1 MSEEKKVMAY
11 RIALEQFWK
20 GVDAVSESIATIE
33 NRYDECLFNA
43 RILNYEKKI
52 ERPIAEFTITEE
64 DLKKD
69 MQQLFEYL
77 HIEFRWT
84 IRKNLFYFPQ
94 TIADDLWNYRTAM
107 MHAATALEGPK
118 KQEANII
125 FNSLQGKINYFLE
138 STDCL

>member
-1 MSEEKKVMAY
+1 MREEKKVAAY

-20 GVDAVSESIATIE
+20 GVDAISESIATIE

-52 ERPIAEFTITEE
+52 ERPIDEFTINEE

-84 IRKNLFYFPQ
+84 IRKNLFYLPQ

-107 MHAATALEGPK
+107 MHAATDLEGPK
-118 KQEANII
+118 KQEANVI

-138 STDCL
+138 STDCS